1 VAKKDFGSGLIDRTL
16 AKMAGAQV
24 DTCARYRVYEGAE
37 RSACN
42 KIQHKARHSALSNTP
57 LTVKW
62 GISGQNRQVFD
73 DQGYLCLAGSRFH
86 MLC

>member
-1 VAKKDFGSGLIDRTL
+1 MAKKDFGSGLIDRTL

-42 KIQHKARHSALSNTP
+42 KIQHKIRHSALSNTP
-57 LTVKW
+57 LSVPLNASPSVSSPHRDLPWAFLRSLRGKRR
-62 GISGQNRQVFD
+62 S
-73 DQGYLCLAGSRFH
+73 
-86 MLC
+86 